1 MNACKPHCERLDS
14 SGVCPKCGSVWK
26 DGEWKGM
33 NMTKPKRTRTMSN
46 AEQSLGYAALRADI
60 ESQLSEARDL
70 MRRCMKYFPKQN
82 YDHIAAE
89 ISALKGLLERDDSRM
104 KAPQNDEAHPLPG
117 DKAQ

>member
-33 NMTKPKRTRTMSN
+33 NMTKPKRTRTMSD

-70 MRRCMKYFPKQN
+70 MSRCMKYFPKQN

-104 KAPQNDEAHPLPG
+104 KAPHT
-117 DKAQ
+117 K